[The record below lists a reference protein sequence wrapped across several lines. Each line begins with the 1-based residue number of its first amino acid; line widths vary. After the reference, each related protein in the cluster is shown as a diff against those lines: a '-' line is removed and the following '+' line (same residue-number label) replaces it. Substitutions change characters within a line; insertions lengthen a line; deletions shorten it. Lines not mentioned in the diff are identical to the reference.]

1 MKAKLYPWHGE
12 MITISEAARRI
23 NVGDKSLRE
32 RMNKYGMTLE
42 EAAEDVLACRARKRA
57 AKRFRMSVHDLDPSE
72 VDPAEFAWKICS
84 DIYSGT
90 PEESE
95 FSEVEPDRVY
105 TFRSRHYRCRVE
117 VDGNHAELQVF
128 WAKSG
133 KLSLVRK
140 YRQAEDGVVKM
151 IVGG

>member
-12 MITISEAARRI
+12 MITISEASRRCGI
-23 NVGDKSLRE
+23 DRSTLIW
-32 RMNKYGMTLE
+32 RMLQKGMTLE
-42 EAAEDVLACRARKRA
+42 EAAEDVIACRARKRD

-72 VDPAEFAWKICS
+72 VDPAEFARKICS
-84 DIYSGT
+84 EIYSGT

-117 VDGNHAELQVF
+117 VDGNHAELQAF

-140 YRQAEDGVVKM
+140 YRQSEDGVVKM
-151 IVGG
+151 IVG

>member
-1 MKAKLYPWHGE
+1 MGKRELYEYNGE
-12 MITISEAARRI
+12 QMTLSQVERITGKDAETLRRRI
-23 NVGDKSLRE
+23 RLG
-32 RMNKYGMTLE
+32 GMTLE

-140 YRQAEDGVVKM
+140 YRQSEDGVVKM
-151 IVGG
+151 IMG